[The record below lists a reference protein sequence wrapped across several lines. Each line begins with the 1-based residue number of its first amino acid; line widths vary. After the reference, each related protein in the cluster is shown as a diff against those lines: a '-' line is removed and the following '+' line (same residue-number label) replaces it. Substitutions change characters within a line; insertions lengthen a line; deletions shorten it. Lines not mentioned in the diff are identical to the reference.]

1 MLQPELIEIKLGKT
15 TNIFNEFTAL
25 KPRFIETTTTTFN
38 TYILLGEGLY
48 LAIISYNVSIF
59 LPKRHSVFLL
69 GITSSCLAFFFF
81 LAPASCLSL
90 HLSTKVGRGQGSP
103 ILPPSASYYS
113 QIGPVI
119 SAWMIRCL
127 FLRDFKICS
136 GDRKREGFQ
145 RLDSSHWFLWLS
157 QWCLDHITLPIR
169 LLPCSMNYDPLL
181 QVVHGSLHPRPIIP
195 ASYQF

>member
-81 LAPASCLSL
+81 WP
-90 HLSTKVGRGQGSP
+90 
-103 ILPPSASYYS
+103 
-113 QIGPVI
+113 
-119 SAWMIRCL
+119 
-127 FLRDFKICS
+127 
-136 GDRKREGFQ
+136 
-145 RLDSSHWFLWLS
+145 
-157 QWCLDHITLPIR
+157 
-169 LLPCSMNYDPLL
+169 LLPAFLCISPLRL
-181 QVVHGSLHPRPIIP
+181 AEAKGAQYFLPLPLTIVRLG
-195 ASYQF
+195 Q